1 MKRFTTIFGTLLVLV
16 FFACGSVD
24 SAPTATKKTTDII
37 TAADVRA
44 YGAIPDDGIEDTFA
58 IQKALNA
65 RAGKDIIISKG
76 RYIVAP
82 GLDVKSGTRVIMETG
97 AYLEKL
103 GGGQFTNIFNVTG
116 VVGEV
121 TSLTS
126 NATVGA
132 TTVSVSSNSGL
143 TVGALVQLS
152 DLTFVSGGDGQ
163 NLEINEIAAINGNTI
178 SLKHP
183 TISSYSISSTA
194 QLAIFSTEKRDIIFE
209 NCRLLIPA
217 GTDGGGILVNRGY
230 NVDVRDCTVGGSN
243 GQAGVTL
250 WASAYCRIRGGLYHD
265 GQNLGTPGR
274 GYGFSIAGSS
284 HNCIAD
290 GVTTRNVRENAFGL
304 GARLCK
310 ITNCADYGAYNN
322 SYNTHASGVTDC
334 EITNNV
340 SINSKG
346 YGILVGFTLGTASD
360 KRIRIAGNYIAYA
373 QSMGI
378 GVHNDPGKE
387 AVDVVVENNTIYKC
401 ALAYTTAPLYIEN
414 AARPV
419 IRGNTINGG
428 GDSAVREGVY
438 IINSTN
444 ALFESNSIL
453 SFPGGW
459 GLIHTNCTGLT
470 IANNFFRGTSG
481 QDISYEGAVST
492 GVRVYG
498 NDFGGTPTINTSFY
512 WGDNILEGQ
521 PMFQRGATS
530 GVTDGALIPHSLG
543 FAPAMAIASGTVEG
557 EIVAITGKWST
568 GITVSIKKH
577 DGTPGTAQ
585 TVYWQV
591 FAY

>member
-1 MKRFTTIFGTLLVLV
+1 MKRFFMISGILLMVI
-16 FFACGSVD
+16 FFACGNVE
-24 SAPTATKKTTDII
+24 SAPSALKVTDII

-44 YGAIPDDGIEDTFA
+44 YGAKPNDAIDDTAA

-65 RAGKDIIISKG
+65 RAGMDVVFPKG
-76 RYIVAP
+76 RYLALE
-82 GLDVKSGTRVIMETG
+82 LDVKSGTRVRMESG
-97 AYLEKL
+97 AYIEKV
-103 GGGQFTNIFNVTG
+103 GGGQLTNIFNVTG
-116 VVGEV
+116 TVGAS
-121 TSLTS
+121 TNLTA
-126 NATVGA
+126 NVAVGA
-132 TTVSVSSNSGL
+132 TTVTVSSSSGM

-152 DLTFVSGGDGQ
+152 DLTFVTGSDGQ
-163 NLEINEIAAINGNTI
+163 NLEINEISAINGNII

-183 TISSYSISSTA
+183 TISSYATASTA
-194 QLAIFSTEKRDIIFE
+194 QLAIFSSERRDIVFE

-217 GTDGGGILVNRGY
+217 GTDGGGILVTRGY
-230 NVDVRDCTVGGSN
+230 NVDVRDCTVSGSN

-250 WASAYCRIRGGLYHD
+250 WASAYCRIRGGTYRD

-274 GYGFSIAGSS
+274 GYGFSIAGSC

-290 GVTTRNVRENAFGL
+290 GVTTRNVRENALGL

-310 ITNCADYGAYNN
+310 IMNCADYGAYNN

-340 SINSKG
+340 SINSRG

-373 QSMGI
+373 QAMGI
-378 GVHNDPGKE
+378 GVQNDTGKE

-401 ALAYTTAPLYIEN
+401 ALAHTTAPLYIEN
-414 AARPV
+414 ATRPV

-428 GDSAVREGVY
+428 GDAAVRQGGY

-444 ALFESNSIL
+444 ALYESNSMFD
-453 SFPGGW
+453 FPGGW
-459 GLIHTNCTGLT
+459 GLIHVNCTGLT
-470 IANNFFRGTSG
+470 IANNYFRGIPG
-481 QDISYEGAVST
+481 QDITYEGTVST
-492 GVRVYG
+492 GVRIYG
-498 NDFGGTPTINTSFY
+498 NDFGGSPTINTSFY
-512 WGDNILEGQ
+512 WGDNIMAGQ
-521 PMFQRGATS
+521 PLIQRGATS
-530 GVTDGALIPHSLG
+530 GVTDGALIPHTLG
-543 FAPAMAIASGTVEG
+543 FAPAVAIANGTVEG
-557 EIVAITGKWST
+557 EIVTITGKWST

-591 FAY
+591 FGY